1 MNKKRRY
8 AAKILNLAVT
18 VLLIVLIGCQAYS
31 LLAKQVLGKPYAGV
45 FGLHMAVVLSGS
57 MEPAISPN
65 DLILVRDQ
73 KDYQVGD
80 IVMYQTPGLPVTHR
94 IVAEEETGIVT
105 KGDANNTADAP
116 IIQSQIIG
124 KVILVIPAVG
134 AVMKAL
140 QTPLGML
147 CLVVLLLVLIVL
159 PAGRKERNG
168 GDT

>member
-57 MEPAISPN
+57 MEPVISPN
-65 DLILVRDQ
+65 DLILVREQ
-73 KDYQVGD
+73 EDYQVGD
-80 IVMYQTPGLPVTHR
+80 IVMYQTQGLPVTHR

-116 IIQSQIIG
+116 ILQSQIIG

-134 AVMKAL
+134 AVMEAL
-140 QTPLGML
+140 QTPLGMF

>member
-31 LLAKQVLGKPYAGV
+31 LLAKQVLGKPYASV
-45 FGLHMAVVLSGS
+45 LGLHMAVVLSGS

-73 KDYQVGD
+73 EDYQVGD
-80 IVMYQTPGLPVTHR
+80 IVMYQTKGLPVTHR
-94 IVAEEETGIVT
+94 IVAQMETGIVT
-105 KGDANNTADAP
+105 QGDANDTADDA
-116 IIQSQIIG
+116 ILQSQIIG
-124 KVILVIPAVG
+124 KVIFVIPAVG
-134 AVMKAL
+134 AVMEAL

-147 CLVVLLLVLIVL
+147 CLVVLLLLLIVL
-159 PAGRKERNG
+159 PARRKERNG